1 MTHARVVPAKNTNSV
16 TASAASRLNPADKKP
31 AMAVN
36 PPALTAPLPVPG
48 FKVGTAS
55 CGVKSPD
62 LKGKRTDLT
71 IIAAD
76 VECHAAATFTQNRLR
91 AACVDP
97 GEQAVNAHGAE
108 IRAIVANSGNA
119 NAGTGIRE
127 EEWARMMITSA
138 ASALDV
144 DAHQILSASTGVIG
158 TPFPIERI
166 QGGIREAAACVS
178 DWQDAAHAIRT
189 TDTFAKWTSRRFGDF
204 TITGIA
210 KGSGMIHP
218 NMATML
224 CFIATDAP
232 LARQQL
238 QSILKQV
245 VGKSFNSISVDGDTS
260 TNDTVYLLSSGL
272 GLGHQP
278 LPDTSAFEAALT
290 ELCIELA
297 QMIVRDGEGVSKF
310 VTLNIEGAATEDE
323 ARHIGRTIA
332 ISPLVK
338 TAFAGSDANWG
349 RILAAAGNAG
359 IAFDANKISLKCDDI
374 VMMQNGN
381 LHPDYCDEAG
391 MAVFARPEFTITLN
405 IGMGD
410 ASATVW
416 TGDLTHEY
424 ITINAEY
431 RT

>member
-1 MTHARVVPAKNTNSV
+1 
-16 TASAASRLNPADKKP
+16 
-31 AMAVN
+31 MAVN
-36 PPALTAPLPVPG
+36 PPQQAIPLPVPG
-48 FKVGTAS
+48 FRIGTAS
-55 CGVKSPD
+55 CGVKSPA

-76 VECHAAATFTQNRLR
+76 VDCHAAATFTQNRLR
-91 AACVDP
+91 AACVDL
-97 GEQAVNAHGAE
+97 GEQAVNEHGAE

-127 EEWARMMITSA
+127 EEWAQMMIA
-138 ASALDV
+138 ATAESLAV
-144 DAHQILSASTGVIG
+144 ETHQILSASTGVIG

-166 QGGIREAAACVS
+166 QDGITEAAACNGEW
-178 DWQDAAHAIRT
+178 DDAAQAIRT
-189 TDTFAKWTSRRFGDF
+189 TDTFAKWTSRRIGDF

-224 CFIATDAP
+224 GFIATDAP
-232 LARQQL
+232 LSREQL
-238 QSILKQV
+238 QPMLQRV
-245 VGKSFNSISVDGDTS
+245 VNKSFNAISVDGDTS
-260 TNDTVYLLSSGL
+260 TNDTVYLLASGL
-272 GLGHQP
+272 GLGHACLQ
-278 LPDTSAFEAALT
+278 DTSAFEAALT
-290 ELCIELA
+290 DLCIELA

-310 VTLNIEGAATEDE
+310 VTLNIEGAASEDE
-323 ARHIGRTIA
+323 ARKTGRTIA

-349 RILAAAGNAG
+349 RIVAAAGNAG
-359 IAFDANKISLKCDDI
+359 IAFDPNRISLKCDDV
-374 VMMQNGN
+374 VMMENGN
-381 LHPDYCDEAG
+381 LHPDYRDEAG
-391 MAVFARPEFTITLN
+391 MAVFAKPEFTITLN
-405 IGMGD
+405 LGMGD
-410 ASATVW
+410 ASVTVW

>member
-1 MTHARVVPAKNTNSV
+1 MP
-16 TASAASRLNPADKKP
+16 
-31 AMAVN
+31 VN
-36 PPALTAPLPVPG
+36 QPELLPALDVPG

-55 CGVKSPD
+55 CGVKSAD

-76 VECHAAATFTQNRLR
+76 VNCHAAGTFTQNRLR
-91 AACVDP
+91 AACVDL
-97 GEQAVNAHGAE
+97 GEQAITDNGSN

-127 EEWARMMITSA
+127 EEWAQMMIATA
-138 ASALDV
+138 ADSLGINSNSV
-144 DAHQILSASTGVIG
+144 LSASTGVIG

-166 QGGIREAAACVS
+166 VEGIGEASACAS
-178 DWQDAAHAIRT
+178 GWQEAAHAIRT
-189 TDTFAKWTSRRFGDF
+189 TDTYAKWGSKRVGDF
-204 TITGIA
+204 TITGIC

-224 CFIATDAP
+224 GFIATDAP
-232 LARQQL
+232 LSQKQL
-238 QSILKQV
+238 QPILKRAI
-245 VGKSFNSISVDGDTS
+245 GKSFNSISVDGDTS

-272 GLGHQP
+272 ALGHGQ
-278 LPDTSAFEAALT
+278 LADTDAFEAALT

-310 VTLNIEGAATEDE
+310 VTINIEGAASEEE
-323 ARHIGRTIA
+323 ARHVGRTIA

-349 RILAAAGNAG
+349 RIVAAAGNAG
-359 IAFDANKISLKCDDI
+359 INFDPDKISLCCDDV
-374 VMMQNGN
+374 VMMEDGS
-381 LHPDYCDEAG
+381 LHPDYSDEAG
-391 MAVFARPEFTITLN
+391 MLVFAQPEFSITLN
-405 IGMGD
+405 LGMGE
-410 ASATVW
+410 ASATIW

>member
-1 MTHARVVPAKNTNSV
+1 V
-16 TASAASRLNPADKKP
+16 
-31 AMAVN
+31 AVN
-36 PPALTAPLPVPG
+36 PPELTAPLAVPG
-48 FKVGTAS
+48 FKIGTAS
-55 CGVKSPD
+55 CGVKSAE

-71 IIAAD
+71 IIAAEVD
-76 VECHAAATFTQNRLR
+76 CHAAGTFTQNRLR
-91 AACVDP
+91 AACVDL
-97 GEQAVNAHGAE
+97 GEQAVNEHGTE

-127 EEWARMMITSA
+127 EEWAQMMITA
-138 ASALDV
+138 AADALDV
-144 DAHQILSASTGVIG
+144 DSHQILSASTGVIG
-158 TPFPIERI
+158 TPFPITRI
-166 QGGIREAAACVS
+166 QEGIREASAC
-178 DWQDAAHAIRT
+178 DANWADAAHAIRT
-189 TDTFAKWTSRRFGDF
+189 TDTFAKWTSRRVGDF

-224 CFIATDAP
+224 GFIATDVP
-232 LARQQL
+232 LPRRQL
-238 QSILKQV
+238 QPVLERAV
-245 VGKSFNSISVDGDTS
+245 RKSFNSISVDGDTS
-260 TNDTVYLLSSGL
+260 TNDTVYLLSSGI

-278 LPDTSAFEAALT
+278 LQDTSAFEAALT
-290 ELCIELA
+290 DLCIELA
-297 QMIVRDGEGVSKF
+297 QLIVRDGEGVSKF
-310 VTLNIEGAATEDE
+310 VTMHIEGAATEDE

-349 RILAAAGNAG
+349 RIVAAAGNAG
-359 IAFDANKISLKCDDI
+359 IAFDPDKISLKCNDV
-374 VMMQNGN
+374 VMMENGN
-381 LHPDYCDEAG
+381 LHPDYRDEAG

-405 IGMGD
+405 LGMGA